1 MVRQGSPAL
10 SRGSSMRHFDV
21 VGGFGLRNVV
31 KDLNVTLFT
40 GTAGG
45 RLPEV

>member
-21 VGGFGLRNVV
+21 VGGFGLRNVSSQRS
-31 KDLNVTLFT
+31 KRDTIY
-40 GTAGG
+40 
-45 RLPEV
+45 RYS